1 VNALRA
7 QRQWAAPLA
16 LFLLAFLFRSL
27 PFGRVFTDE
36 RTVFAGNDAWYH
48 MHRVR
53 DALAPGNWPSL
64 IDFDPLLN
72 WPHGARAIWTP
83 FFDLTVSTFA
93 LPFHAVGGLAAAEIA
108 AAWFPPLLGALCVV
122 VLYFAARELTDEATA
137 RIAGALLAVLVSH
150 TWYSQVGFVD
160 HHVAVTLLAALM
172 LLLAVQFA
180 RTPDLSG
187 SALLSAAQVTSIL
200 LWPGALIHVVFVE
213 VGTNLALVQRS
224 QRAGAVAY
232 KHRSLGHAFAVVLA
246 GPFCLGQE
254 WAAWTDYSATVLSLF
269 QPLLFSGLGLHAAA
283 CSQLL
288 RNEFAQTRT
297 RRTGVVVGAALG
309 LGLAAVGL
317 IPGLREAGVE
327 AWAWF
332 GRSEAFQA
340 SVAESEPLLYRSGS
354 FTLDAAALRLSWL
367 FFALPLLWA
376 AFMWTAG
383 SKPRPNRSE
392 ERAGVLVFGS
402 WAFGILLAAFFQK
415 RFAHS
420 ASLAAALLYA
430 WGLRSLLIRMTRYG
444 APRAAGIAAAAVL
457 LLALAPALRLH
468 AETLRASL
476 RGEFTRSNH
485 SKQRLLD
492 AADWLRTH
500 AGEPTTGVLAPWHLG
515 HPLLYVSGLPMVVGN
530 FGDDT
535 GTENFERHFEYFR
548 ATETRGA
555 RILDSVHTR
564 FVVVE
569 SIPLKTRNELGP
581 RMMHRR
587 LTLPELR
594 DLERHRLRYASLP
607 DSRPRGT
614 ASYRIFEL
622 VDGAIV
628 EGRAAPGATVSAM
641 MRVGRNQIALA
652 KAVVTTRADADG
664 RYALRLAQAGS
675 DALSGKWHIE
685 SNQQS
690 MPLDVPETSVLAGE
704 KLRGPDFSGNQN

>member
-1 VNALRA
+1 MNALRA

-16 LFLLAFLFRSL
+16 LFLLALLFRSL

-36 RTVFAGNDAWYH
+36 RTVFTGNDAWYH

-53 DALAPGNWPSL
+53 DSLAPGNWPSL

-83 FFDLTVSTFA
+83 FFDLIVSTFT

-108 AAWFPPLLGALCVV
+108 AAWLPPLLGALCVV
-122 VLYFAARELTDEATA
+122 VLYFAARELTDETTA

-172 LLLAVQFA
+172 LLLAMQFA
-180 RTPDLSG
+180 RAPDLSG
-187 SALLSAAQVTSIL
+187 SALLSAAQATAIL
-200 LWPGALIHVVFVE
+200 LWPGALLHVVFIE
-213 VGTNLALVQRS
+213 VGTNLALAQRS
-224 QRAGAVAY
+224 QRATALAY
-232 KHRSLGHAFAVVLA
+232 KHRSLGHVFALVLV
-246 GPFCLGQE
+246 GPFCLGQQ
-254 WAAWTDYSATVLSLF
+254 WAAWSDYSATVLSLF
-269 QPLLFSGLGLHAAA
+269 QPLLFVGFGLHAAA

-288 RNEFAQTRT
+288 RSEFAESPA
-297 RRTGVVVGAALG
+297 RRTGVVVGTALG

-317 IPGLREAGVE
+317 IPGLRESGVE
-327 AWAWF
+327 ALAWF

-340 SVAESEPLLYRSGS
+340 NVAESEPLLYRGGT
-354 FTLDAAALRLSWL
+354 FTLEAAALRLSWL
-367 FFALPLLWA
+367 FVALPLLWA
-376 AFMWTAG
+376 AFMWTAWG
-383 SKPRPNRSE
+383 ESRRSHSE

-430 WGLRSLLIRMTRYG
+430 WGLRSLLTRMARHG
-444 APRAAGIAAAAVL
+444 APRAAGVAAAAVL

-476 RGEFTRSNH
+476 RGEFTTSNH

-500 AGEPTTGVLAPWHLG
+500 AGEPATGVLAPWHLG

-530 FGDDT
+530 FGDDI
-535 GTENFERHFEYFR
+535 GAANFERHLEYFR

-555 RILDSVHTR
+555 RILDSVRTR

-569 SIPLKTRNELGP
+569 SIPLKTRNEMGP

-587 LTLPELR
+587 LTVPELR

-607 DSRPRGT
+607 DGRPSGT

-628 EGRAAPGATVSAM
+628 EGRAAPGATVAAR

-652 KAVVTTRADADG
+652 NASVTTTAGADG

-675 DALSGKWHIE
+675 DALSGKWQIV
-685 SNQQS
+685 SDRRS
-690 MPLDVPETSVLAGE
+690 MPLDVPEAAVLAGE
-704 KLRGPDFSGNQN
+704 RLHGPDFSGNQN